1 MINSSCI
8 NDGKDDPMQAQH
20 MMPQDI
26 NVDDVLKGMSMVE
39 GAQEYLVLNSEG
51 IIVDKTGIPI
61 KKSPSITA

>member
-1 MINSSCI
+1 
-8 NDGKDDPMQAQH
+8 MQAQH

-51 IIVDKTGIPI
+51 TIVDKAGIPI

>member
-1 MINSSCI
+1 
-8 NDGKDDPMQAQH
+8 MQAQH